1 MPAEQIQAYENAGNI
16 FKDKLD
22 KKKTENTDRDFRR
35 VMGEKKKKK
44 KCGKKEESWFDKRQ
58 KIIRARLKAQANL
71 NAERRGEMSRIE
83 QENHAKIQAAGAN
96 RLHNFLVEDTGRE
109 KHLPENV
116 TEKEY
121 VRNVN
126 TCDKLL
132 FACQGQKRKR
142 PALEGKEKNKEKPNE
157 KYFYRG
163 YSGNGKIYSAKCNSH
178 RKTGIPHISG
188 RRLFPGG
195 ACLVYMDE

>member
-109 KHLPENV
+109 
-116 TEKEY
+116 
-121 VRNVN
+121 
-126 TCDKLL
+126 
-132 FACQGQKRKR
+132 
-142 PALEGKEKNKEKPNE
+142 
-157 KYFYRG
+157 
-163 YSGNGKIYSAKCNSH
+163 NGKTYSAKCNSQ

-188 RRLFPGG
+188 RGLFPGG
-195 ACLVYMDE
+195 ACLVYLDE

>member
-126 TCDKLL
+126 TCNYLRRAYLL
-132 FACQGQKRKR
+132 SGAKKKTAC
-142 PALEGKEKNKEKPNE
+142 
-157 KYFYRG
+157 
-163 YSGNGKIYSAKCNSH
+163 
-178 RKTGIPHISG
+178 SG
-188 RRLFPGG
+188 RKIK
-195 ACLVYMDE
+195 E